1 MVKLCL
7 EQRHST
13 KINILCKST
22 WILKVTSFT
31 KHNWKYIKSYSGLKN
46 IVTLYEDIHN
56 KINFIEWT
64 KRIGLV
70 LYAPLLV
77 WQNTSNGNGW
87 EPGLNYL
94 LLVLCVWQWLFS
106 SKFSPYFL
114 FQFNF
119 FFTMKSLVLH
129 TQFNIVVPFIFD
141 FFHPLFM
148 RSVTK
153 VYWTLLL
160 SLSYCFMLKLSY
172 RSFWFKSFR

>member
-1 MVKLCL
+1 MVKVCL

-46 IVTLYEDIHN
+46 IVTLYEDVHN
-56 KINFIEWT
+56 QVNYIELVIFKIFWLFKNI
-64 KRIGLV
+64 
-70 LYAPLLV
+70 
-77 WQNTSNGNGW
+77 
-87 EPGLNYL
+87 

-106 SKFSPYFL
+106 SKLSPYFL